1 MYNRPPISKWPPSPG
16 REFISLA
23 IVKGQS
29 CRDEYIGHILRGN
42 VKQVLL
48 NKKEI
53 FIEEVFDPV
62 GHQKLV
68 LIEGAPGIGKS
79 TLAWELCRKW
89 EEFSCMQQFSLV
101 VLLRLREEIVQQI
114 SEISQLFIS
123 YESKH
128 KKALVDEVSENQG
141 DNILFILDGFDE
153 LPKTLQKKSFLLDLI
168 KGHVLPASTIL
179 VTSRPSATA
188 EQLSSCHP
196 KHIEILGFTQESVE
210 AYASSIFSSEPEEL
224 KKFMSYISASEN
236 PAINSL
242 MYIPLNAAIIVQ
254 IYLDCK
260 SDAFLP
266 HTLTELYTLL
276 CLTILNRDL
285 KIRVEKL
292 EDLPADCHKQFL
304 HLSRI
309 AFDGILNEEVIFHS
323 LSPGLVHFG
332 FLNAVSALYGG
343 GRVSHNFLHLTLQ
356 EFFAAYHISHLGSSG
371 LEVFKQHG
379 NDKRWNVVWRFVAGL
394 TQFKHYKGHMDSD
407 SMFYFQC
414 LFEAQSINSFSLI
427 LPHDIIKLT
436 SFDSSTAFDAYAL
449 GFCISNFHFENSL
462 NLSIFNNHW
471 TAFANG
477 LKRKKTCDN
486 IPSVCRIHVAHCP
499 IAAEEL
505 KVLEL
510 LSNLTCLIFH
520 SCELNDI
527 GLIRLSNAIPH
538 MKNLSELHITN
549 KVSHQGQDG
558 LLKLLYQGQ
567 DGLLKLLQQLSHSKV
582 TSLNL
587 VGTDRYNSPHIYSS
601 ALRKLLDPSS
611 GSLHSLHV
619 SDERLASIVSA
630 SSSLKYLELY
640 KTNLSEHVSYLKNNR
655 NLTKLRLAHSS
666 KISEQS
672 SDIVEIVKCNTT
684 VLDLELLRFN
694 IHDDAD
700 FAAVRTIVSALS
712 GNNTLQSIT
721 ISLYSTDIGGIPVH
735 SYMLTHHQELTLD
748 SRIKYGI
755 DNISLYGYSE

>member
-1 MYNRPPISKWPPSPG
+1 MNT
-16 REFISLA
+16 REFIRLA
-23 IVKGQS
+23 IVEGQS

-48 NKKEI
+48 NKREI
-53 FIEEVFDPV
+53 SIEEVLEPV
-62 GHQKLV
+62 RGQKLV
-68 LIEGAPGIGKS
+68 LMEGAPGIGKS

-89 EEFSCMQQFSLV
+89 EELSCMQQFSLV

-128 KKALVDEVSENQG
+128 KKALIDEVSENQG

-153 LPKTLQKKSFLLDLI
+153 LPKTLQMKSFLLNLI
-168 KGHVLPASTIL
+168 KGHVLPASTVL

-188 EQLSSCHP
+188 ELLSSCCP
-196 KHIEILGFTQESVE
+196 KHVEILGFTQESVE
-210 AYASSIFSSEPEEL
+210 AYASSIFSSEPEKL
-224 KKFMSYISASEN
+224 KKFMDSISASEN

-260 SDAFLP
+260 SDTLLP
-266 HTLTELYTLL
+266 HTLTELYILL

-285 KIRVEKL
+285 NIRVEKL
-292 EDLPADCHKQFL
+292 ENLPADCHKQFL
-304 HLSRI
+304 HLSQI
-309 AFDGILNEEVIFHS
+309 AFEGILNEEVIFHS
-323 LSPGLVHFG
+323 LSLGLVHFG
-332 FLNAVSALYGG
+332 FLDSVSALYGG
-343 GRVSHNFLHLTLQ
+343 GRVSYNFLHLTLQ
-356 EFFAAYHISHLGSSG
+356 EFFAAYHISYLGSSS

-379 NDKRWNVVWRFVAGL
+379 SEERWNVVWRFVAGL
-394 TQFKHYKGHMDSD
+394 TQFKHYKGHMDGDMFIDTSSSEPVI
-407 SMFYFQC
+407 SMFYIQC
-414 LFEAQSINSFSLI
+414 LFEAQSISSFSLA
-427 LPHDIIKLT
+427 LPPNI
-436 SFDSSTAFDAYAL
+436 SAFDDSTALDAYAL
-449 GFCISNFHFENSL
+449 GFCISNFHFQNSL
-462 NLSIFNNHW
+462 NLSILNHW

-477 LKRKKTCDN
+477 LNGKKTCDN
-486 IPSVCRIHVAHCP
+486 IPSVGRILVLRCP

-510 LSNLTCLIFH
+510 LSNLTFLEFN
-520 SCELNDI
+520 SCEINNI
-527 GLIRLSNAIPH
+527 GLIRLSSVIPH

-549 KVSHQGQDG
+549 NASHQGQDG
-558 LLKLLYQGQ
+558 LLKF
-567 DGLLKLLQQLSHSKV
+567 LQQLSHSKV

-587 VGTDRYNSPHIYSS
+587 VGTHHYNSPHIYSS

-619 SDERLASIVSA
+619 SDGRLASIVSA

-640 KTNLSEHVSYLKNNR
+640 NTNLSEHVSYLKNNR
-655 NLTKLRLAHSS
+655 NLTKLTLTQSFNMF
-666 KISEQS
+666 EQS
-672 SDIVEIVKCNTT
+672 SDIAQIVKCNTT
-684 VLDLELLRFN
+684 MLDLELWQFN
-694 IHDDAD
+694 IHDDVD
-700 FAAVRTIVSALS
+700 IAAVRTIVSALS

-748 SRIKYGI
+748 SRIKYM
-755 DNISLYGYSE
+755 